1 MVATLRLSL
10 RMARENQRLARA
22 LAGRTREA
30 ERLSLAKSRFFAA
43 ASHVLRQ
50 PVHAL
55 GLLLDVLQGQALNAA
70 QQQTAQRVERVL
82 RALDSLFEGLLDMSR
97 LDSDAVEVRVSEF
110 ALRPLLLRLADE
122 YRAEAEAKGLR
133 LSCRASF
140 ARVRSDPLLLERMLR
155 NLLANALRYTPRGG
169 IVIGARRRG
178 ERLAIEFW
186 DSGIGIAGEQLE
198 HIFDE
203 FFQVDHP
210 RRDRGQGLGLD
221 LAIVRRLGAL
231 MQHPVGVRSRFG
243 RSSVFSVSVPV
254 AAAGRLPA
262 ATPRSLTVTALE
274 AGA

>member
-178 ERLAIEFW
+178 ERLAIEVW

-210 RRDRGQGLGLD
+210 RRDRGQGLGLG